1 MTFGISKLSIIPGR
15 KEPSDK
21 SENITQV
28 LFGEHYTVLSESDN
42 GKWIEIKLAHD
53 KYRCWIDK
61 KQHTALNQA
70 QFEEL
75 EAMERPRTL
84 DLLGIAKDKSIDNYF
99 NLPLGSQLPFFDNGH
114 FEIGL
119 SSFEFKGTLA
129 VPDKRNLIP
138 YAHLFLNAPYLWG
151 GRTPFG
157 IDCSGFSQMCYK
169 LIGIQIPRD
178 AYQQIEIGTE
188 VNDLESSEA
197 GDLVFFEN
205 DQKRITHVGILINQ
219 EEVIHASGRVRIE
232 KIDFRGIYNVEMKGY
247 SHNLA
252 GIRRVL

>member
-28 LFGEHYTVLSESDN
+28 LFGEHYSVVNEN
-42 GKWIEIKLAHD
+42 EKWIEIELAHD
-53 KYRCWIDK
+53 QYRCWIDK
-61 KQHTALNQA
+61 KQHTEISKTR
-70 QFEEL
+70 FEEL
-75 EAMERPRTL
+75 ENMEKPRTL
-84 DLLGIAKDKSIDNYF
+84 DLLGIAKDQSIDNYF
-99 NLPLGSQLPFFDNGH
+99 NLPLGCQLPFFSNGH
-114 FEIGL
+114 FEIGT
-119 SSFEFKGTLA
+119 SSFEFKGNLA
-129 VPDKRNLIP
+129 VADHHNLIP
-138 YAHLFLNAPYLWG
+138 YAHLYLNSPYLWG

-157 IDCSGFSQMCYK
+157 IDCSGFTQMCYK
-169 LIGIQIPRD
+169 LIGVQIPRD
-178 AYQQIEIGTE
+178 AYQQIEVGTVIE
-188 VNDLESSEA
+188 NLESSEP

-205 DQKRITHVGILINQ
+205 DQKRITHVGILISP